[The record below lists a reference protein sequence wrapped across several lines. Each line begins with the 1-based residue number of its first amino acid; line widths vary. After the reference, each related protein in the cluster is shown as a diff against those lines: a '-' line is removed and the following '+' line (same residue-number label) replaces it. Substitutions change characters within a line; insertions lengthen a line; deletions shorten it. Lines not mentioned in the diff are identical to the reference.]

1 MKELAVI
8 LGTLAVGKEV
18 AEGHALH
25 VILVQVLALVALF
38 ALAAEPVLAH
48 VSPFDALV
56 PHRAL
61 VAGLAGALGEPAQ
74 KPITHRIAACQQRR
88 DKSMPLPPL

>member
-1 MKELAVI
+1 VEELAVI

-18 AEGHALH
+18 AEGHAFH

-61 VAGLAGALGEPAQ
+61 VAGLAGALGKPAHEP
-74 KPITHRIAACQQRR
+74 KTHGIAACQPRC
-88 DKSMPLPPL
+88 D